1 MFLLCLALQ
10 ILLSLFCLFVVCFIK
25 CCGVVGEQSVV
36 YLWPWIRSG
45 WRLIHHDGLKTELWK
60 VLTSV
65 LLIQVIAVI
74 RWRITSVFWDPSMC
88 GVGIRFSTW
97 NTADV
102 CVCVCVCVSVVSG
115 INPFM
120 GKDNYSATS
129 NNTTL
134 VHWPLTGGL
143 LHLVQREGDWVGPQ
157 PAQSSHRCAKCNSH
171 PSTASV
177 PIAVLLYCIMARCS
191 AVLVCPWKG

>member
-1 MFLLCLALQ
+1 M
-10 ILLSLFCLFVVCFIK
+10 
-25 CCGVVGEQSVV
+25 
-36 YLWPWIRSG
+36 
-45 WRLIHHDGLKTELWK
+45 
-60 VLTSV
+60 
-65 LLIQVIAVI
+65 
-74 RWRITSVFWDPSMC
+74 
-88 GVGIRFSTW
+88 
-97 NTADV
+97 
-102 CVCVCVCVSVVSG
+102 CVSVVSG

-191 AVLVCPWKG
+191 AVLVCP